1 MMFSPK
7 FIPLVVK
14 QVVRHRTRTLL
25 TVSGVA
31 MAMFLFC
38 AVQAMQGGVKE
49 ATQTTAKDTT
59 LVVYRQN
66 RFCPA
71 TSRLPQYYGDRI
83 AKVPGVVSVVPMKI
97 VVNNCRTSLDVVTF
111 RGVPEESFV
120 EHYVK
125 DFKLLSGSIE
135 QWRSRT
141 DAALLGET
149 LASRRGLKVGDRFDA
164 AGVTTYVAGIVSSD
178 EPQDQNVGY
187 VHLPFLQRASGDRKL
202 GVVTQFNVKV
212 DDPKNLEPVAK
223 AIDAEFA
230 RDSEPTQTSAE
241 KAFVARAA
249 ADVVGLVGFTQWLGW
264 GCLAAVLAL
273 VGNAIVLSV
282 QDRIREH
289 AVLQTLGYTGRLIA
303 GLIVGEGLVLG
314 LLGGALGT
322 LVALA
327 VIQWGNFTISNE
339 GLSIE
344 MTAGAAVVA
353 LALAMSAT
361 LGIVAGLVPAAQASR
376 REITACFRAV

>member
-1 MMFSPK
+1 
-7 FIPLVVK
+7 
-14 QVVRHRTRTLL
+14 
-25 TVSGVA
+25 
-31 MAMFLFC
+31 
-38 AVQAMQGGVKE
+38 
-49 ATQTTAKDTT
+49 
-59 LVVYRQN
+59 
-66 RFCPA
+66 
-71 TSRLPQYYGDRI
+71 
-83 AKVPGVVSVVPMKI
+83 
-97 VVNNCRTSLDVVTF
+97 
-111 RGVPEESFV
+111 
-120 EHYVK
+120 
-125 DFKLLSGSIE
+125 
-135 QWRSRT
+135 
-141 DAALLGET
+141 
-149 LASRRGLKVGDRFDA
+149 
-164 AGVTTYVAGIVSSD
+164 
-178 EPQDQNVGY
+178 
-187 VHLPFLQRASGDRKL
+187 
-202 GVVTQFNVKV
+202 
-212 DDPKNLEPVAK
+212 
-223 AIDAEFA
+223 
-230 RDSEPTQTSAE
+230 
-241 KAFVARAA
+241 
-249 ADVVGLVGFTQWLGW
+249 VVGLVGFTQWLGW

>member
-1 MMFSPK
+1 MFK
-7 FIPLVVK
+7 YVPLILK
-14 QVVRHRTRTLL
+14 QVVRQRTRTLL
-25 TVSGVA
+25 TVGGVA
-31 MAMFLFC
+31 VAMFLFV
-38 AVQAMQGGVKE
+38 AVQAMQAGVKE
-49 ATQTTAKDTT
+49 ATQTTARDTT

-66 RFCPA
+66 KFCPA
-71 TSRLPQYYGDRI
+71 TSRLPEYYGDRI
-83 AKVPGVVSVVPMKI
+83 AKIPGVVSVVPMKI

-111 RGVPEESFV
+111 RGVPEEAFV
-120 EHYVK
+120 ERYVK
-125 DFKLLSGSIE
+125 DLKLLNGSIE

-164 AGVTTYVAGIVSSD
+164 VGVTVYVAGIVRSD

-187 VHLPFLQRASGDRKL
+187 VHLPFLQRSSGDRKL

-322 LVALA
+322 VAA
-327 VIQWGNFTISNE
+327 VGVIRWGNFTISNE
-339 GLSIE
+339 GLSIQ
-344 MTAGAAVVA
+344 MTAGLTVVA